1 MLMRKLS
8 IVPILLMVA
17 LAIVS
22 CATGPKGELQEREG
36 GAEPLVVDHKNKAL
50 GGAVPD
56 WVFENVI
63 DIEKRYPDSYV
74 FKFEQEGK
82 DKDGTMTFLAG
93 MQAPTEVARQV
104 SLRVTNKFVGAEVG
118 DKDKVEVYMENVT
131 KTLAEATITGLRQ
144 VDNYWIKL
152 QVGRQQPYYRALA
165 LYMVPKAEIDSA
177 IARALEAE
185 AARVAPA
192 SDNERTARERVQAVF
207 REEGIQGADI
217 K

>member
-1 MLMRKLS
+1 MKKLA
-8 IVPILLMVA
+8 IVPIVVVA
-17 LAIVS
+17 VLAIVS
-22 CATGPKGELQEREG
+22 CATGPRGELQEREG

-63 DIEKRYPDSYV
+63 DLEAKYADSYV

-118 DKDKVEVYMENVT
+118 DKNQVEVYMENVT

-152 QVGRQQPYYRALA
+152 QVGRQQPYFRAMA

-185 AARVAPA
+185 SARVAPA
-192 SDNERTARERVQAVF
+192 SDNERTARDRVQAIF
-207 REEGIQGADI
+207 SAEGIVGVDI
-217 K
+217 E